1 MNSIGTILYL
11 LIGIVQFFA
20 IMNGLESWWGIHWF
34 FAGPIA
40 FVVAYIPLVGS
51 IVGMVGAVDVWHWTW
66 WQAGL
71 LFFGGLCITF
81 LFGGMSVLIQNLSNR
96 KSRKTSKG

>member
-20 IMNGLESWWGIHWF
+20 EWTRILVGNTLV